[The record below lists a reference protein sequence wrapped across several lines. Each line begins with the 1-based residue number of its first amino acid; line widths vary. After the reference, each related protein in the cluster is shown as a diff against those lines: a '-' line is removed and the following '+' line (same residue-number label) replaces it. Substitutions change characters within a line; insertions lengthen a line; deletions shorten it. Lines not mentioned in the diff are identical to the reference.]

1 MKSFLR
7 VLSMVLVLGAGVAFA
22 ANPPPPTMSQVKSMA
37 MKERSDMMAKVKS
50 IDSGVSAAMKSASG
64 MQGDQAKALDA
75 QLAEVQKQVK
85 ALSAQLAAAPKYFDN
100 PEANPN
106 KP

>member
-1 MKSFLR
+1 MKSILR
-7 VLSMVLVLGAGVAFA
+7 VLTMVLVLGAGVAFA
-22 ANPPPPTMSQVKSMA
+22 ADPPPPTMSQVKSMA

-50 IDSGVSAAMKSASG
+50 IDTGLSAAMKSTAG

-75 QLAEVQKQVK
+75 QLADVQKQVK

>member
-1 MKSFLR
+1 MKSILR

-22 ANPPPPTMSQVKSMA
+22 ADPAPSMSQVKSMA
-37 MKERSDMMAKVKS
+37 MKERSDMAAQVKS
-50 IDSGVSAAMKSASG
+50 MDTGLSAAMKTASG
-64 MQGDQAKALDA
+64 MQGDQAKALNT
-75 QLAEVQKQVK
+75 QLADLQKQVK
-85 ALSAQLAAAPKYFDN
+85 ALSAQLAAAPKYFAD